1 MVKLSVEICGLKLR
15 NPILTAAGPPMHDAS
30 ALLAAA
36 ENGVGGLVTNTIT
49 RNPSPCYPYLCKVRE
64 SILSATLSSFL
75 KPEVWIQEIAQ
86 VKKVGLPLI
95 ASVGFTLDDVR
106 EIAPQ
111 MVEAGADA
119 VEVSVSR
126 SVTISEFREMVAGAR
141 RVVSKPLFFKLNTNM
156 ADLKEFAKAAQ
167 ERGADGLTVID
178 AVGPV
183 ISVREDGFS
192 MLGSIGGE
200 GWLSGPSIKPLAL
213 RALAEVCSSVSLPV
227 LGAGGI
233 YEGRDAAEFIMMG
246 AWAVEVNSASILRGS
261 KVYGQLIRELLQFMQ
276 MKGYESV
283 EQMRGIA
290 LRHLPKT
297 PFTSKKAPE
306 LLPSRCTGCGL
317 CVRFCLYGAVK
328 PGRVPKLE
336 ASRCTGCGLCVS
348 VCPAGALRFSAA

>member
-1 MVKLSVEICGLKLR
+1 MAKLSVEICGLKLR
-15 NPILTAAGPPMHDAS
+15 NPILTAAGPAMHDAS

-36 ENGVGGLVTNTIT
+36 ENGAGGLVTNTIT
-49 RNPSPCYPYLCKVRE
+49 RNPSPCYPYLCKVRD

-75 KPEVWIQEIAQ
+75 RAEDWVQGIAQ
-86 VKKVGLPLI
+86 AKKVGLPLI

-106 EIAPQ
+106 EIAP
-111 MVEAGADA
+111 MVVEAGADA
-119 VEVSVSR
+119 VEVSVAR
-126 SVTISEFREMVAGAR
+126 SATLSEFREMVSGAR
-141 RVVSKPLFFKLNTNM
+141 KVVPKPLFFKLNTNM
-156 ADLKEFAKAAQ
+156 VNLREFAQVAQ
-167 ERGADGLTVID
+167 QGGADGLTVID

-192 MLGSIGGE
+192 MLGSAGGE

-227 LGAGGI
+227 LGTGGI
-233 YEGRDAAEFIMMG
+233 SDGRDAAEFIMMG
-246 AWAVEVNSASILRGS
+246 AWAVEVNSASILRGP

-276 MKGYESV
+276 LKGHESV
-283 EQMRGIA
+283 EEMRGAA

-297 PFTSKKAPE
+297 PFTSPKVPE

-348 VCPAGALRFSAA
+348 VCPAGALRL